1 MSDMHFDEPQPPR
14 FDDAV
19 VTAVLDHMNG
29 DHREDSLDIVRA
41 FGALEA
47 TDAVM
52 TDLDTEAGVWRATVD
67 EAPIEVRVEWPDGP
81 LTERPQL
88 RVAVVK
94 LHEEARE
101 RLGLPPV
108 APH

>member
-1 MSDMHFDEPQPPR
+1 MSDQRAAAR

-19 VTAVLDHMNG
+19 VTGVLGHMNG
-29 DHREDSLDIVRA
+29 DHLDDSLDIVRA
-41 FGALEA
+41 AGHPTA
-47 TDAVM
+47 TSATM
-52 TDLDTEAGVWRATVD
+52 TDLDTEVGVWSAVVD
-67 EAPIEVRVEWPDGP
+67 GQEVEVRVPWPGGP

-94 LHEEARE
+94 IHEEARE
-101 RLGLPPV
+101 KLGLPPV